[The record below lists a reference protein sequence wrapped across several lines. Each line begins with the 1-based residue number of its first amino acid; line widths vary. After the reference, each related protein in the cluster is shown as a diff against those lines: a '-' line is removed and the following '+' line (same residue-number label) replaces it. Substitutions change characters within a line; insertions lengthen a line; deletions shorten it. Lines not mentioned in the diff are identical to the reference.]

1 MSAKYHSILENTV
14 VGIYQTKLEG
24 CYISANAKLAHIYG
38 YESST
43 EMIPALADIKYQL
56 YVYPQRYDEFVD
68 ILRKKGEVSQF
79 ESQIYCRDGKIIWIS
94 ENVWVVSDEEGYF
107 LYYEGIV
114 EDITSRKQAEAALR
128 VREERQK
135 LLIESIEDYAIVML
149 DSDGYVVSWN
159 SKAEKIYQYQ
169 AEEIIGKH
177 FSTFYT
183 QKDIDKNLPHQELQ
197 IAINQGKSVR
207 EKKCLRQDKRL
218 FLANIITTALYDENK
233 QLLGFSQITRDI
245 SDCQKT
251 VVIPTRAT
259 PQVEASNQIFIDLYE
274 YSKDGVILID
284 KQGVVDCNQA
294 TLELFGFTKKSELYG
309 KQLWEFSPSKQPK
322 GEDSFI
328 LFQQYLQ
335 RALQSGLSHFKW
347 CYQRLYGSEFPAEVV
362 IIPVEFDGRSGW
374 EVVVFNIT
382 SKVLKEEALK
392 LANEELQN
400 KLEKQT
406 IQLQE
411 TIERLEREIAKHN
424 QTEAR
429 LRLSEQ
435 KFSKAFRSNP
445 DPIIIT
451 TFEDERFIEVN
462 DSFLEIMGYCREEVI
477 GYTLEELGIW
487 VNKEERIEFRE
498 YLEKQGVLQNQEYE
512 FRVKSGAIRIWLL
525 SVEIINIGNEICCL
539 AVIKD
544 ITDRKRSEKF
554 LWESQRKLATLMSNL
569 PGMAY
574 RFRNDINLS
583 AEFVSEGCY
592 SLTGYK
598 VQDFIGS
605 NKVFLSK
612 LIYPEDRQRLWNA
625 IDFALEENRH
635 YQVVYRITTKTGKIK
650 WVWEQGIGVFSELGE
665 LIALEGFITDI
676 TDSKNAEAALKQ
688 SEAELRQEKEKLEA
702 ALQELDEVETTLT
715 NTEKMSSLG
724 QLVAG
729 IAHEI
734 NNPVTSVYGNIV
746 HLNHYVQDMIN
757 LLHIY
762 QEYSPSLPEEI
773 EETIEDIDIDFMME
787 DLPKVISA
795 MQIGAERI
803 REIVRSL
810 RHFSRKDDVKKT
822 LMNIHDGIDGTLVI
836 LKNRLKGGGTKP
848 EIKVYKEYGELP
860 LVECYVG
867 MINQVFMNLIG
878 NGIDALEESIVR
890 DNWDGKVPT
899 IWIKTTAISK
909 QVQIRIIDNGLGM
922 NEEVKER
929 LFERFFTTKPVDKGT
944 GLGLSISYKIIVEK
958 HGGKL
963 ECFSAPGEG
972 AEFLI
977 EIPIE
982 QPL

>member
-1 MSAKYHSILENTV
+1 MEAKHHSILENTV

-24 CYISANAKLAHIYG
+24 CYISANARLARIYG

-43 EMIPALADIKYQL
+43 EMIAALADIKHQL
-56 YVYPQRYDEFVD
+56 YVCSKRYDECAD
-68 ILRKKGEVSQF
+68 ILREKGAVSQF
-79 ESQIYCRDGKIIWIS
+79 ESQIYRRDGTIIWIS
-94 ENVWVVSDEEGYF
+94 ENVWVVCDEQGDF

-128 VREERQK
+128 AREERQK
-135 LLIESIEDYAIVML
+135 LFIESFQDYALCIL

-159 SKAEKIYQYQ
+159 SEAENIYRYQ
-169 AEEIIGKH
+169 AEDIIGKH
-177 FSTFYT
+177 FSSFYT
-183 QKDIDKNLPHQELQ
+183 QKDIDNNLPHQELE
-197 IAINQGKSVR
+197 IAISQGKCVT
-207 EKKCLRQDKRL
+207 EKICLRQDKIL
-218 FLANIITTALYDENK
+218 FLANVITTALYNDKK
-233 QLLGFSQITRDI
+233 QLRGFYQITRDI
-245 SDCQKT
+245 SDSQKT
-251 VVIPTRAT
+251 VAIPTRAT
-259 PQVEASNQIFIDLYE
+259 PQVQASNQIFPDLYE
-274 YSKDGVILID
+274 SSKSGIMLID
-284 KQGVVDCNQA
+284 KQGIFDCNQA
-294 TLELFGFTKKSELYG
+294 ALELFGCSKKSDFYG
-309 KQLWEFSPSKQPK
+309 KQLWEFSPAKQFQ
-322 GEDSFI
+322 GEDSIF
-328 LFQQYLQ
+328 LFKRYLQ
-335 RALQSGLSHFKW
+335 IALELGVSHFNWRYK
-347 CYQRLYGSEFPAEVV
+347 RLYGSEFTAEVV
-362 IIPVEFDGRSGW
+362 IISVEFDGRSGW
-374 EVVVFNIT
+374 EVVVSNIT
-382 SKVLKEEALK
+382 SKVLKEETLK
-392 LANEELQN
+392 LANEELEN
-400 KLEKQT
+400 KVEKRA
-406 IQLQE
+406 IELQE
-411 TIERLEREIAKHN
+411 TIERLEREIAECY

-435 KFSKAFRSNP
+435 KFSKVFRYSP

-462 DSFLEIMGYCREEVI
+462 DSFLEIMGYRREEVI
-477 GYTLEELGIW
+477 GYRVEELGIW
-487 VNKEERIEFRE
+487 VNLEERIDFRQH
-498 YLEKQGVLQNQEYE
+498 LEKQGVLQNQEYE
-512 FRVKSGAIRIWLL
+512 FRVKSGETRICLL
-525 SVEIINIGNEICCL
+525 SVEMINIGNEICFL
-539 AVIKD
+539 VVIKD
-544 ITDRKRSEKF
+544 ITDRKRSEEA
-554 LWESQRKLATLMSNL
+554 LWESQIKLATLMSNL

-574 RFRNDINLS
+574 RFRNDINRS
-583 AEFVSEGCY
+583 AEFLSEGCY
-592 SLTGYK
+592 SLTGYQ

-605 NKVFLSK
+605 NQVFLSQ
-612 LIYPEDRQRLWNA
+612 LIYPEDRQLLSNT
-625 IDFALEENRH
+625 IELTIQENRH
-635 YQVVYRITTKTGKIK
+635 YQVAYRITTKTGKIK
-650 WVWEQGIGVFSELGE
+650 WVCEQGIGVFSELGE

-676 TDSKNAEAALKQ
+676 TDTKNAEASLKQ
-688 SEAELRQEKEKLEA
+688 YQTELRQQKQRLET
-702 ALQELDEVETTLT
+702 ALQELDQVETTLN

-746 HLNHYVQDMIN
+746 HLNHYVQDMMN

-762 QEYSPSLPEEI
+762 QEYSPSLPEQV
-773 EETIEDIDIDFMME
+773 EEQIEDIDLDFMME

-810 RHFSRKDDVKKT
+810 RSFSRKDDGQKT

-836 LKNRLKGGGTKP
+836 LKNRLKGGGKKP

-909 QVQIRIIDNGLGM
+909 QVQIRIMDNGLGM
-922 NEEVKER
+922 DEKVKER

-963 ECFSAPGEG
+963 ECISAPGEG
-972 AEFLI
+972 AEFMI
-977 EIPIE
+977 EIPVE

>member
-1 MSAKYHSILENTV
+1 MEAKYHSILENAV

-24 CYISANAKLAHIYG
+24 YYINANATLARIYG

-43 EMIPALADIKYQL
+43 EMIAALADIKYQL

-68 ILRKKGEVSQF
+68 ILQKKGKVSQF
-79 ESQIYCRDGKIIWIS
+79 ESQIYRQDGTIIWIY
-94 ENVWVVSDEEGYF
+94 ENAWVVCDERGDF

-128 VREERQK
+128 VREERQR
-135 LLIESIEDYAIVML
+135 LLIESIEDYAIVIL

-159 SKAEKIYQYQ
+159 SEAEKIYQYQ

-183 QKDIDKNLPHQELQ
+183 QKDIDNNLPDKELQ
-197 IAINQGKSVR
+197 IAINQGKYVTQ
-207 EKKCLRQDKRL
+207 KKCVRQDKGL
-218 FLANIITTALYDENK
+218 FLANVITTALYDENK
-233 QLLGFSQITRDI
+233 QLIGFSQITRDI
-245 SDCQKT
+245 SDSQKT
-251 VVIPTRAT
+251 VGI
-259 PQVEASNQIFIDLYE
+259 SNQLSQTIKSSNKRFIDLDKS
-274 YSKDGVILID
+274 SKHGIILID
-284 KQGVVDCNQA
+284 KQGIFDCNQTA
-294 TLELFGFTKKSELYG
+294 LELFGCSKKYEFCG
-309 KQLWEFSPSKQPK
+309 KKLWEFSSSKQFQ
-322 GEDSFI
+322 GEDSI
-328 LFQQYLQ
+328 LLFKKYLQ
-335 RALQSGLSHFKW
+335 IALESGISRFNWRCK
-347 CYQRLYGSEFPAEVV
+347 RLYGSEFTAEVV
-362 IIPVEFDGRSGW
+362 IIPVEFYGRSGW
-374 EVVVFNIT
+374 EVIVFNIT

-392 LANEELQN
+392 LANEELGN
-400 KLEKQT
+400 KVEKRA
-406 IQLQE
+406 IELQE
-411 TIERLEREIAKHN
+411 TIERLEQEIAEHN

-435 KFSKAFRSNP
+435 KFSKAFSSSP

-462 DSFLEIMGYCREEVI
+462 DSFLEIIGYRREEVI
-477 GYTLEELGIW
+477 GYTVEDLGIW
-487 VNKEERIEFRE
+487 VNKQERIEFRE
-498 YLEKQGVLQNQEYE
+498 YLEKLGVLQNQEYE
-512 FRVKSGAIRIWLL
+512 FRVKSGGIRIWLL
-525 SVEIINIGNEICCL
+525 SVDIINISNEICFL
-539 AVIKD
+539 TVIKD
-544 ITDRKRSEKF
+544 ITDRKCSEKA

-574 RFRNDINLS
+574 RFRNDLNRT

-592 SLTGYK
+592 SLTGYQA
-598 VQDFIGS
+598 QDFLGS
-605 NKVFLSK
+605 NKVFLSQ
-612 LIYPEDRQRLWNA
+612 LIYPEDRQLLWNTIELA
-625 IDFALEENRH
+625 IQENRH
-635 YQVVYRITTKTGKIK
+635 YQIVYRITTKTGKIK
-650 WVWEQGIGVFSELGE
+650 WVWEQGRGVFSESGE

-676 TDSKNAEAALKQ
+676 TDTKNAEASLKKSQ
-688 SEAELRQEKEKLEA
+688 AELTQQKQELET

-746 HLNHYVQDMIN
+746 HLNHYVEDMMN

-773 EETIEDIDIDFMME
+773 EEEIEHIDLDFMME

-795 MQIGAERI
+795 MEIGAERI

-810 RHFSRKDDVKKT
+810 RSFSRKDDVKKT

-836 LKNRLKGGGTKP
+836 LKNRLKARGKKP

-878 NGIDALEESIVR
+878 NGIDALEEAIVK
-890 DNWDGKVPT
+890 DNWHGKVPS
-899 IWIKTTAISK
+899 IWIKTTVISK

-922 NEEVKER
+922 DEKVKER
-929 LFERFFTTKPVDKGT
+929 LFERFFTTKSVEKGT

-958 HGGKL
+958 HGGNL

-972 AEFLI
+972 AEFMI
-977 EIPIE
+977 EIPVE

>member
-1 MSAKYHSILENTV
+1 MGAKHHSLLGNAV

-24 CYISANAKLAHIYG
+24 CYISANDTLAHIYG
-38 YESST
+38 YEYST
-43 EMIPALADIKYQL
+43 EIIAALPDIKHQL
-56 YVYPQRYDEFVD
+56 YIYPHRYDQFVD
-68 ILRKKGEVSQF
+68 TLREKGEVSQF
-79 ESQIYCRDGKIIWIS
+79 ESQIYRRDGTIIWIS
-94 ENVWVVSDEEGYF
+94 ENAWVVYDEQGDF

-114 EDITSRKQAEAALR
+114 EDITPRKQVEAALR
-128 VREERQK
+128 EREERQK
-135 LLIESIEDYAIVML
+135 LLIESLQDYALYIL

-159 SKAEKIYQYQ
+159 SEAEKIYQHQ

-177 FSTFYT
+177 FSVFYT
-183 QKDIDKNLPHQELQ
+183 QKDIDNNLPYQELQ
-197 IAINQGKSVR
+197 IAINEGKCVR
-207 EKKCLRQDKRL
+207 EKICLRQDKRL
-218 FLANIITTALYDENK
+218 FLANVITTVMYDKNK
-233 QLLGFSQITRDI
+233 QLKGFSQITRDI
-245 SDCQKT
+245 SDTQKT
-251 VVIPTRAT
+251 VAIAKRET
-259 PQVEASNQIFIDLYE
+259 PQVQAYNQRFDDLDE
-274 YSKDGVILID
+274 YTKDGIILID
-284 KQGVVDCNQA
+284 KQGIFDCNQA
-294 TLELFGFTKKSELYG
+294 ALELFGCSKKSEFCG
-309 KQLWEFSPSKQPK
+309 KKLWEFSPIKQCQ
-322 GEDSFI
+322 GEDSI
-328 LFQQYLQ
+328 LLLQKYLQ
-335 RALQSGLSHFKW
+335 TALQSSISHFNWRYK
-347 CYQRLYGSEFPAEVV
+347 RLSGSEFIAEVI
-362 IIPVEFDGRSGW
+362 IIPVKFDGRSGW
-374 EVVVFNIT
+374 EVVVSNIT

-392 LANEELQN
+392 LANEELGN
-400 KLEKQT
+400 KVEKRA
-406 IQLQE
+406 IKLQE
-411 TIERLEREIAKHN
+411 TIDKLEREIAERH

-429 LRLSEQ
+429 LRLSEE
-435 KFSKAFRSNP
+435 KFSKAFSSSP
-445 DPIIIT
+445 DPMIIT
-451 TFEDERFIEVN
+451 TFEDDRLIEVN
-462 DSFLEIMGYCREEVI
+462 DSFLKIMGYCREELI

-487 VNKEERIEFRE
+487 VNIEEIIDFRQN
-498 YLEKQGVLQNQEYE
+498 LRKQVVLQNQEYE
-512 FRVKSGAIRIWLL
+512 FRVKSGETRICLL

-544 ITDRKRSEKF
+544 ITDSKNSEKA

-574 RFRNDINLS
+574 RFRNDINRS

-592 SLTGYK
+592 SLTGYQAK
-598 VQDFIGS
+598 DFIGS
-605 NKVFLSK
+605 NQVFLSQ
-612 LIYPEDRQRLWNA
+612 LIHPEDRQRLWNA
-625 IDFALEENRH
+625 IEFAVQENRH

-650 WVWEQGIGVFSELGE
+650 WVWEQGIGVFSESGK

-676 TDSKNAEAALKQ
+676 TDTKNAEASLKQ
-688 SEAELRQEKEKLEA
+688 SQAELRQQKQQLET
-702 ALQELDEVETTLT
+702 ALQELNQVETTLT

-734 NNPVTSVYGNIV
+734 NNPVTSVYGNIL
-746 HLNHYVQDMIN
+746 HLNHYVRDMMN
-757 LLHIY
+757 LLNIY
-762 QEYSPSLPEEI
+762 QEYSPSLPEQI
-773 EETIEDIDIDFMME
+773 EEQIEDIDLDFMME

-810 RHFSRKDDVKKT
+810 RSFSRKDDAQKT

-836 LKNRLKGGGTKP
+836 LKNRLKGRGKKP

-890 DNWDGKVPT
+890 ENWDGKVPT
-899 IWIKTTAISK
+899 IWIRTTAISK

-929 LFERFFTTKPVDKGT
+929 LFEKFFTTKAVDKGT

-958 HGGKL
+958 HGGRL
-963 ECFSAPGEG
+963 ECISAPGKG
-972 AEFLI
+972 AEFII